1 MPNNAGEA
9 NSNDLAMPNNAGEAN
24 SNDRATAYEP
34 TEHELAALKA
44 YFAQEDECPP
54 TPSMKVVERDGA
66 KAFDIDHPHPVAAAV
81 LLMGAIGTRDR
92 SFLNGF
98 LQQLAN
104 VQGQNLDPN
113 ALNFMLSVVKG
124 IEPRDQLEALL
135 AAQMAAVHVATMTFA
150 RRVALDTMPGQNS
163 AERAFNKLA
172 RTFAM
177 QLEAF
182 KRYRSKGEQKMTV
195 EHLHVHSGAQAV
207 VGIVETTGRAAQGTS
222 EEQHHGR
229 QIAHAFEPPMRST
242 DEDRAPMQIASDAER
257 PLPNARRKVARPSEG
272 Q

>member
-9 NSNDLAMPNNAGEAN
+9 DTHDL
-24 SNDRATAYEP
+24 ATAYEP
-34 TEHELAALKA
+34 TEHERAALKA
-44 YFAQEDECPP
+44 YFARDETCPP
-54 TPSMKVVERDGA
+54 APRMKVVQTDGA
-66 KAFDIDHPHPVAAAV
+66 KAFEIDHPNPVVAQV
-81 LLMGAIGTRDR
+81 LLMEALGTRDR

-104 VQGQNLDPN
+104 AQGQNLDPSV
-113 ALNFMLSVVKG
+113 LNFMLSVVKG
-124 IEPRDQLEALL
+124 IQPRDQVEAML

-150 RRVALDTMPGQNS
+150 RRVANEMIPGQNS

-177 QLEAF
+177 QLEAL

-207 VGIVETTGRAAQGTS
+207 VGMVETPGRAAQVTS
-222 EEQHHGR
+222 EEHRHGR
-229 QIAHAFEPPMRST
+229 QIAHAFEPPMRS
-242 DEDRAPMQIASDAER
+242 ADAER
-257 PLPNARRKVARPSEG
+257 DPLQLARDAERALPNARRKVARRSEG
-272 Q
+272 E